1 MQNSQ
6 LGKLLVASTV
16 TNHPIYAGGVCLIV
30 HEDDEHTIGV
40 MLNRPLQPN
49 IAAMTELMNAAAQD
63 AVDKDA
69 ADKVAADEDATDDQ
83 ELLSDAGSDE
93 SLEDDMNQWSE
104 TDWEPEEDDW
114 SAENFEAPDSFE
126 DNADENSGGSNRIAS
141 KFDLEGALETDS
153 TGMTPLGQLHFG
165 GPVSGPVVAL
175 HGSSEHAEME
185 TGAGIYVAAHKDHL
199 EQLVREQSER
209 FRLIVGH
216 LRWSPGA
223 LESEIEAGLWHPLP
237 ATPDEV
243 FAPAAGMWPR
253 LVRRATS
260 RSMAGWIGTTD
271 LVDAA
276 SWN

>member
-1 MQNSQ
+1 MHNSQ

-16 TNHPIYAGGVCLIV
+16 TKHPVYAGGVCLVV
-30 HEDDEHTIGV
+30 HQDDEQTIGV

-49 IAAMTELMNAAAQD
+49 IAAMTALMNAAALD
-63 AVDKDA
+63 AQESSDTD
-69 ADKVAADEDATDDQ
+69 DEADEF
-83 ELLSDAGSDE
+83 
-93 SLEDDMNQWSE
+93 SLEQNLEQNFDGSPDFDDSSE
-104 TDWEPEEDDW
+104 TAESWQESDFDDGA
-114 SAENFEAPDSFE
+114 SLS
-126 DNADENSGGSNRIAS
+126 NSQPPSSPNRIIGHL
-141 KFDLEGALETDS
+141 DPNNALETDS

-175 HGSSEHAEME
+175 HDSSDHAEME
-185 TGAGIYVAAHKDHL
+185 TSEGIYVAAQKDHL
-199 EQLVREQSER
+199 EELVRSRSEC

-216 LRWSPGA
+216 LRWAPGA
-223 LESEIEAGLWHPLP
+223 LQSEIDAGLWHPIP
-237 ATPDEV
+237 ATPEEV
-243 FAPAAGMWPR
+243 FAPAVGMWPR